1 MTTGDLGP
9 HLRVLSLLPTTRD
22 AQLTAEL
29 LGRNGIP
36 VKGCRNDCD
45 LADEVRRG
53 VGAILVSEEVL
64 ADGIHAVLLAAVR
77 EQPRWSDLP
86 VLLVTNSGPSSAT
99 IDEAMD
105 TLGNVT
111 LMERPL
117 RVAAL
122 VSTVRAALRARARQ
136 YQIQTHLAELER
148 ARMAETEQAQRKDE
162 FLAMLGHE
170 LRNPLAPIRNAL
182 EILEIDDDDPA
193 RRKQLRRMMLRQ
205 VEHMVRLVDD
215 LLEASRLSQ
224 GKINLQR
231 CPVDLRQVL
240 EDAVELARR
249 SRADGAP
256 HIQLTLPEQPL
267 PVDADPVRLAQV
279 FGNLLNN
286 AVRYGKPDG
295 MVEVA
300 ARHDG
305 EDVVVGVMDDG
316 DGIEPELLPRIF
328 ELFSQGRRSQHR
340 LHDGLGIGLA
350 LVHQLV
356 AMHGGTVTGHS
367 DGKGKGAQFVVR
379 LPLSGAVHRSAQAQ
393 EPAAATT
400 AAAVANDAPRLKVLV
415 VDDNRDAAQSMAML
429 LEAMG
434 VDVAMAHEG
443 EGALEQAARFR
454 PHLALLDIGMPGM
467 DGYTLARRLRER
479 ESGAGVVLAAMTG
492 WGEERDRQR
501 AREAGFDHHFSKPVD
516 IRVLGTLLDEVRRTH
531 SRASAV
537 GA

>member
-1 MTTGDLGP
+1 MNRESEAAN
-9 HLRVLSLLPTTRD
+9 LRVLSLLPTARD
-22 AQLTAEL
+22 AQLSAEL
-29 LGRNGIP
+29 LGRHGIL
-36 VKGCRNDCD
+36 VKACRSDCD
-45 LADEVRRG
+45 LADEVARG

-64 ADGIHAVLLAAVR
+64 AAGVHAVLDAAIR
-77 EQPRWSDLP
+77 GQPRWSDLP
-86 VLLVTNSGPSSAT
+86 VLLLTHDGPSSAAT
-99 IDEAMD
+99 EEALA

-117 RVAAL
+117 RVAGL

-136 YQIQTHLAELER
+136 YEIQTHLLELEV
-148 ARMAETEQAQRKDE
+148 ARQAEVEHTRRKDE

-182 EILEIDDDDPA
+182 EILEIDDGDPA
-193 RRKQLRRMMLRQ
+193 RRKQLRHMMSRQ
-205 VEHMVRLVDD
+205 VDHMVRLVDD

-224 GKINLQR
+224 GKITLQR

-249 SRADGAP
+249 SRPGHGAP
-256 HIQLTLPEQPL
+256 DIQLTLPEQSL

-286 AVRYGKPDG
+286 AIRYGKPDG
-295 MVEVA
+295 TVAVA

-305 EDVVVGVMDDG
+305 EEVAVGVRDDG

-356 AMHGGTVTGHS
+356 AMHGGKVTGHS
-367 DGKGKGAQFVVR
+367 EGKGKGAEFVVR
-379 LPLSGAVHRSAQAQ
+379 LPLSGAVQREAPV
-393 EPAAATT
+393 PAPAEGAGTP
-400 AAAVANDAPRLKVLV
+400 VNGGGPRLKVLV
-415 VDDNRDAAQSMAML
+415 VDDNRDAAHSMAML
-429 LEAMG
+429 LEAMD

-443 EGALEQAARFR
+443 EGALEEAARFH
-454 PHLALLDIGMPGM
+454 PNLALLDIGMPGM

-479 ESGAGVVLAAMTG
+479 TPNGGMVLAAMTG

-501 AREAGFDHHFSKPVD
+501 ARDAGFDHHFSKPAD
-516 IRVLGTLLDEVRRTH
+516 IRALGDLIEDVRR
-531 SRASAV
+531 
-537 GA
+537 GL

>member
-1 MTTGDLGP
+1 MTTGDPGP
-9 HLRVLSLLPTTRD
+9 QRRVLSLLPTTRE
-22 AQLTAEL
+22 AQVTADL

-64 ADGIHAVLLAAVR
+64 ADGVHAVLLSAVR

-86 VLLVTNSGPSSAT
+86 VLLVTNSGPSTAT

-136 YQIQTHLAELER
+136 YQIQVHLAELER
-148 ARMAETEQAQRKDE
+148 ARMAETEQARRKDE

-249 SRADGAP
+249 SRPDGAP

-286 AVRYGKPDG
+286 AIRYGKPDG
-295 MVEVA
+295 TVEVA

-305 EDVVVGVMDDG
+305 NEVVVGVMDDG
-316 DGIEPELLPRIF
+316 DGIEPDLLPRIF

-356 AMHGGTVTGHS
+356 SMHGGTVTAHS
-367 DGKGKGAQFVVR
+367 DGKGQGAQFVVR
-379 LPLSGAVHRSAQAQ
+379 LPLSGAVHRSTPAK
-393 EPAAATT
+393 EPAVAS
-400 AAAVANDAPRLKVLV
+400 AAVPGEALRLKVLV

-434 VDVAMAHEG
+434 VDVAVAHEG
-443 EGALEQAARFR
+443 EGALEQAMRFH

-467 DGYTLARRLRER
+467 DGYTLARRLREGD
-479 ESGAGVVLAAMTG
+479 SGAGLVLAAMTG

-501 AREAGFDHHFSKPVD
+501 AREAGFDHHFSKPAD
-516 IRVLGTLLDEVRRTH
+516 IRMLGTLLDDVRRN
-531 SRASAV
+531 R
-537 GA
+537 

>member
-1 MTTGDLGP
+1 MTAGDPGP

-22 AQLTAEL
+22 AELTAEL

-36 VKGCRNDCD
+36 VKGCRNGCD
-45 LADEVRRG
+45 LADEVRSG

-64 ADGIHAVLLAAVR
+64 ADGIHAVLLDAVR

-136 YQIQTHLAELER
+136 YQIQNHLAELER

-256 HIQLTLPEQPL
+256 HIQLALPEQPL
-267 PVDADPVRLAQV
+267 AVDADPVRLAQV

-286 AVRYGKPDG
+286 AIRYGRPDG
-295 MVEVA
+295 TVEVA

-305 EDVVVGVMDDG
+305 DKVVVGVMDDG

-350 LVHQLV
+350 LVHRLV
-356 AMHGGTVTGHS
+356 AMHGGTVTAHS

-379 LPLSGAVHRSAQAQ
+379 LPLSGAMQHGTGAH
-393 EPAAATT
+393 EPGATAST
-400 AAAVANDAPRLKVLV
+400 AAAAAVQEDAPRLKVLV

-434 VDVAMAHEG
+434 VDVAVAHEG
-443 EGALEQAARFR
+443 EGALEQAERFS

-479 ESGAGVVLAAMTG
+479 DSGAGMVLAAMTG

-501 AREAGFDHHFSKPVD
+501 AREAGFDHHFSKPTD
-516 IRVLGTLLDEVRRTH
+516 IRVLGALLDDVRPDR
-531 SRASAV
+531 
-537 GA
+537 